1 MREPVDWPMHAR
13 SIRNLAVRVQLHGSI
28 EEAQWLLKAA
38 AKIDKRIPSATAEAR
53 DDGSGRRGQVVA
65 FASRGSPATRHDRT
79 EQGRTE
85 LGRTELGRTE
95 PGRAEPSRRLIGRH
109 GISQEAEIDYS
120 PVQKTT
126 YRQSN
131 SFHDGDSQVIQSL

>member
-38 AKIDKRIPSATAEAR
+38 AKIDKRIPSATAEVR

-79 EQGRTE
+79 ES
-85 LGRTELGRTE
+85 GRTE
-95 PGRAEPSRRLIGRH
+95 PGRRSIGRH
-109 GISQEAEIDYS
+109 GISQEAEIDHS

-131 SFHDGDSQVIQSL
+131 SFHDGDSQVIQSLSIGEAHHDPYQ